1 MLASAPYLVGR
12 RGRLVE
18 PSHLSGSCS
27 QCSDLAGDRCIGKIS
42 RPAITAHLSQRAV
55 RPVASIHRGA
65 PLIRSADDACCMG
78 RCLENAQR
86 QCIADRQWLGG
97 RERHRQGI
105 SDRFRCCY
113 RLAEHPICRPW
124 FIIYKNYEQPLSS
137 VNNARE
143 QQKKTSEKPFS

>member
-1 MLASAPYLVGR
+1 MLPILSDVETGWLSRLTFPDRAPNAAIACTIAALR
-12 RGRLVE
+12 NQS
-18 PSHLSGSCS
+18 PSDYGTP
-27 QCSDLAGDRCIGKIS
+27 QPES
-42 RPAITAHLSQRAV
+42 RPPRWIEATGRY
-55 RPVASIHRGA
+55 PYC
-65 PLIRSADDACCMG
+65 SADDACCMG
-78 RCLENAQR
+78 RCLENTRR

-97 RERHRQGI
+97 SERHRQGI

-113 RLAEHPICRPW
+113 RLAEQPICRPW